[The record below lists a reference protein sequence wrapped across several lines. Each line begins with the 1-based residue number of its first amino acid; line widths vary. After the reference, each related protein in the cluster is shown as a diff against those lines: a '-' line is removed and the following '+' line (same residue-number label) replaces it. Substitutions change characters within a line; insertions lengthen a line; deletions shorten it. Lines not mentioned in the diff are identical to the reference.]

1 MVDAVLVLLFC
12 LLMGLAALI
21 VCVWVVLSGQLAT
34 LDGLLLIFISLLL
47 GGLFMLNLAWS
58 VRTGEV
64 REVLNHYRKGSAQ
77 MDTSSQAPQS

>member
-1 MVDAVLVLLFC
+1 MVGAVLVLLFC
-12 LLMGLAALI
+12 LLMGLAALA

-64 REVLNHYRKGSAQ
+64 REVLNHYRKGSTQ
-77 MDTSSQAPQS
+77 TDTSSQAPQS